1 MNSLHSPVFLIGMMG
16 AGKSHWARQLA
27 AHFGVPFLD
36 TDHMIEQKAEKK
48 IAEIFREDG
57 GEAKFREYE
66 RLLLEQTSW
75 PKVCFVSCG
84 GGFPCFHENMDK
96 LLRAGKVIW
105 LNPEA
110 DELVNRIWNEK
121 QKRPLVASSESKDE
135 LKIRIT
141 DLLGKRAEF
150 YQKADVIIDLPV
162 PKLKD
167 LLDALET
174 LHSK

>member
-1 MNSLHSPVFLIGMMG
+1 MMG
-16 AGKSHWARQLA
+16 AGKSHWGRQLA

-36 TDHMIEQKAEKK
+36 TDHMIEQKTGKK
-48 IAEIFREDG
+48 IAEIFREND

-84 GGFPCFHENMDK
+84 GGLPCFHGNMDK
-96 LLRAGKVIW
+96 LLEAGKVIW

-121 QKRPLVASSESKDE
+121 QKRPLVASSESRE
-135 LKIRIT
+135 ALGARIV
-141 DLLGKRAEF
+141 DLLNERGEIYQRAHVTLF
-150 YQKADVIIDLPV
+150 IPV
-162 PKLKD
+162 PKLQD